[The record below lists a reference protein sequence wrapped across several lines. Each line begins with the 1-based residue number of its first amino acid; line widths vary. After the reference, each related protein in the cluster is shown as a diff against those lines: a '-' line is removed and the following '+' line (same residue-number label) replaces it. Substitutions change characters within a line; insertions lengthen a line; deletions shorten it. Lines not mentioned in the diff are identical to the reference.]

1 MKLLIDA
8 DYIVYKS
15 CAGAEDEIDFGDDV
29 ILVVSKFSEAL
40 SNVQRELSKIKTN
53 FMWDVPEMVL
63 FFSDSK
69 NFRKKIYPDYK
80 GHRNRK
86 KPCGYRRV
94 ITELSKQYEVIRM
107 PELEADDAMGIYATA
122 NPGNIIVSPDK
133 DMRQIPGRL
142 YNLDEVIDITP
153 EEGMKWHLIQ
163 TLAGDQTDGYS
174 GVPGIGIKRA
184 VALFEESGYTW
195 ETVVKAFADKGLD
208 EEVALTNARL
218 ARILTHENYDQ
229 RKQQVIRW
237 TPSTAS
243 ARTDDGAGPQDQTP
257 QGLTA

>member
-8 DYIVYKS
+8 DYIVYKC
-15 CAGAEDEIDFGDDV
+15 CAAAEDEIDFGDDV
-29 ILVVSKFSEAL
+29 IVVTSRFSEAMQK
-40 SNVQRELSKIKTN
+40 VERELSKIKEH
-53 FMWDVPEMVL
+53 FMWDVPKVVL

-69 NFRKKIYPDYK
+69 NFRKKICPDYK

-94 ITELSKQYEVIRM
+94 ISTLKQQYEVIIL

-133 DMRQIPGRL
+133 DMRQIPGKL
-142 YNLDEVIDITP
+142 YNMDEVMTITP
-153 EEGMKWHLIQ
+153 EQGMQWHLIQ

-174 GVPGIGIKRA
+174 GVPGIGVKRA
-184 VALFEESGYTW
+184 VSLFDEDGYTW
-195 ETVVKAFADKGLD
+195 DTVVKAFASKDLD

-218 ARILTHENYDQ
+218 ARILTHENYDATT
-229 RKQQVIRW
+229 RTVIPW
-237 TPSTAS
+237 CPTDASIGTDNGAEFQAKTA
-243 ARTDDGAGPQDQTP
+243 
-257 QGLTA
+257 